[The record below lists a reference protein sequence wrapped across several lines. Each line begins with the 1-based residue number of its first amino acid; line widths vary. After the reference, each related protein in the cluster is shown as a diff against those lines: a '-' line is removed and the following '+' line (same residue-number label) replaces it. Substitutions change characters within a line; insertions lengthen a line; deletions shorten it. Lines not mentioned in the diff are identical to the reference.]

1 MQPQG
6 HVQILLNKLRGLSV
20 QPSIDAPRFCI
31 SSGLPDVGSSAG
43 DFDAEIWL
51 EEGIPEEVLQSLKGT
66 SISVLFVSR

>member
-6 HVQILLNKLRGLSV
+6 HVQLLLNKLRGLSV
-20 QPSIDAPRFCI
+20 QASIDAPRFCI

-51 EEGIPEEVLQSLKGT
+51 EEGIPEGVLQTLKGT
-66 SISVLFVSR
+66 SSSVLFVSR